1 MKDNFQKQI
10 DFYKQSIFLHSQNNY
25 YKFKNKENIT
35 KAFTHASKS
44 EQNYER
50 LEFLG
55 DSILDFLVGE
65 YFYNNCDENEGRLTV
80 HRSQFVSENYLAKIF
95 DKLKLAKHVSLGKS
109 YQGEISKAIK
119 GDVVE
124 AIIATIYLESGLDKA
139 REFIYQNFG
148 LSEYKNVVDENYKSK
163 LQELVQGN
171 FKCKMSYV
179 TTPCEEGFSASFYMD
194 EDKISTGIGKSKQE
208 AEQFAA
214 KEAIDKLFLIGK

>member
-1 MKDNFQKQI
+1 MKEK
-10 DFYKQSIFLHSQNNY
+10 LNNMRIANY
-25 YKFKNKENIT
+25 QFKNEQLIKR
-35 KAFTHASKS
+35 ALTHSSKS
-44 EQNYER
+44 DQNYER

-65 YFYNNCDENEGRLTV
+65 YFYNHCDEDEGKLTV
-80 HRSQFVSENYLAKIF
+80 YRSQFVSENYLCKVF
-95 DKLKLAKHVSLGKS
+95 DKLNLTKQVSLGKS

-119 GDVVE
+119 ADIVE
-124 AIIATIYLESGLDKA
+124 AIIASIYLESGLEKA
-139 REFIYQNFG
+139 REFIYQNFQ
-148 LSEYKNVVDENYKSK
+148 LQNYKNLIDENFKSK

-179 TTPCEEGFSASFYMD
+179 TTACEEGFTSAFYMD